1 MLKVGI
7 TGGIGSGKT
16 WVCRVFQHLGVPL
29 FNADEEVKNLYQT
42 DETLK
47 GLLITEF
54 GNSAYTPSGDF
65 NKAFFREILVD
76 SNKRETLNQIVHP
89 LVFKR
94 FEEWSSEQ
102 KSPYVIKEAAIL
114 FESGADKTV
123 DKSIGVFAPL
133 EIRMERVIA
142 RDNRTR
148 EEIQTIMNMQLS
160 DDVLKSKVDYTI
172 INDNEHGVI
181 DQVRALHQVLVNEAR
196 HF

>member
-76 SNKRETLNQIVHP
+76 SNKRESLNQIVHP

-160 DDVLKSKVDYTI
+160 DDALKSKVDYTI

-181 DQVRALHQVLVNEAR
+181 DQVRDLHKVLVNEAR

>member
-76 SNKRETLNQIVHP
+76 SNKRESLNQIVHP

-160 DDVLKSKVDYTI
+160 DDALKSKVDYTI
-172 INDNEHGVI
+172 INDNERSVI

>member
-76 SNKRETLNQIVHP
+76 SNKRESLNQIVHP

-160 DDVLKSKVDYTI
+160 DDALKSKVDYTI

-181 DQVRALHQVLVNEAR
+181 DQVRDLHQVLVNEAR

>member
-47 GLLITEF
+47 GFLITEF

-160 DDVLKSKVDYTI
+160 DDALKSKVDYTI
-172 INDNEHGVI
+172 INDNERSVI

>member
-76 SNKRETLNQIVHP
+76 SNKRESLNQIVHP

-160 DDVLKSKVDYTI
+160 DDALKSKVDYTI

>member
-76 SNKRETLNQIVHP
+76 SNMRESLNQIVHP

-160 DDVLKSKVDYTI
+160 DDALKSKVDYTI

-181 DQVRALHQVLVNEAR
+181 DQVRDLHQVLVNEAR

>member
-102 KSPYVIKEAAIL
+102 KAPYVIKEAAIL

-148 EEIQTIMNMQLS
+148 EEIHTIMNMQLS
-160 DDVLKSKVDYTI
+160 DDALKSKVDYTI

>member
-1 MLKVGI
+1 MLKIGI

-65 NKAFFREILVD
+65 NKAFFREILMD
-76 SNKRETLNQIVHP
+76 SNMRETLNQIVHP

-133 EIRMERVIA
+133 EIRMERVIV

-160 DDVLKSKVDYTI
+160 DDALKSKVDYTI

-181 DQVRALHQVLVNEAR
+181 DQVRPLHQVLVIEAR
-196 HF
+196 HS